1 MCVSEGSTRT
11 GCGFVDCVREFQ
23 QDSNRIQSHF
33 KMSVEQDS
41 RHNQDEL
48 QWMTEMT
55 EGNVK
60 AKY

>member
-1 MCVSEGSTRT
+1 MCVSERSTGT
-11 GCGFVDCVREFQ
+11 GCGFVDCVREFH

-41 RHNQDEL
+41 RHNQDQL
-48 QWMTEMT
+48 QWMTEMN